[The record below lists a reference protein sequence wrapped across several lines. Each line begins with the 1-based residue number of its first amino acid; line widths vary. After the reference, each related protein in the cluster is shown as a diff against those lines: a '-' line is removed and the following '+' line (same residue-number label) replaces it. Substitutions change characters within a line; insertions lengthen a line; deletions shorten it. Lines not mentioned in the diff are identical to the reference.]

1 MPTCCRGPSR
11 EVFLSFSQRNL
22 SREVVR
28 KTSGIKSLVSH
39 FHADSDPQVLIGG
52 YFNNHAN

>member
-1 MPTCCRGPSR
+1 MPTC
-11 EVFLSFSQRNL
+11 EVFVSFSQRNL
-22 SREVVR
+22 SREAVR

-39 FHADSDPQVLIGG
+39 FQADSDPRVLIGG

>member
-1 MPTCCRGPSR
+1 MPTC
-11 EVFLSFSQRNL
+11 EVFVSFSQRNL
-22 SREVVR
+22 SREAVR

-39 FHADSDPQVLIGG
+39 FHADSDPRVLIGG